1 MFKLLFV
8 HFRLM
13 SVSSLDNE
21 SIFYSRTQ
29 KPHKT
34 NPYLSM
40 SPKTQQN
47 SQIQSEHACEQNQKK
62 FRATEPNKTALRAQS
77 NYKYIYIPKKPSNF
91 VTNTRATENKLFRP
105 VFFCPRFAST
115 KVNLQHAIGCT
126 WLLSL
131 FLLYFHRRVW
141 LSLLYIINSAV
152 FFHFIFTLCIV
163 CHIPSDLT
171 NQTWWHHAKLKH
183 LVSRCRNLSPCGI
196 IYTVAAACE
205 SIKMIARCVC
215 QVLLGWLQP
224 SWHPICNELVLFL
237 PHRPFTPS
245 TRL

>member
-1 MFKLLFV
+1 M
-8 HFRLM
+8 
-13 SVSSLDNE
+13 
-21 SIFYSRTQ
+21 
-29 KPHKT
+29 
-34 NPYLSM
+34 
-40 SPKTQQN
+40 
-47 SQIQSEHACEQNQKK
+47 
-62 FRATEPNKTALRAQS
+62 
-77 NYKYIYIPKKPSNF
+77 
-91 VTNTRATENKLFRP
+91 TNTRATENKLFRP

-141 LSLLYIINSAV
+141 LSLLYIYIINSAV

-196 IYTVAAACE
+196 IYCSCSLRVNQNDSQVRVSGTARVAATLLT
-205 SIKMIARCVC
+205 SNQQRARPIFTASP
-215 QVLLGWLQP
+215 L
-224 SWHPICNELVLFL
+224 HPFNSPLDKGNFKCL
-237 PHRPFTPS
+237 
-245 TRL
+245 